1 MYWKAIIAIVTPL
14 YSLIT
19 PPVWARL
26 EYGWPCPCGL
36 QGQRVATWPFLPLPP
51 DSQRPPDGHP
61 AAYDSGRCC
70 RTYIVTS
77 LGMATG
83 NQGRECNG
91 VQRAALVRQDGVTVA
106 GRTVVPLLPPSGD
119 KSLRPPFGKRIHTR
133 VPPSRPPPGKLSPIL
148 TWGSLGSELWNSVLA
163 SRLPVLDDLLFAA
176 TGQAVLAVE

>member
-1 MYWKAIIAIVTPL
+1 MGAPRMRMAVF
-14 YSLIT
+14 
-19 PPVWARL
+19 VWATGTACRNL
-26 EYGWPCPCGL
+26 AFSSPS
-36 QGQRVATWPFLPLPP
+36 PP

-61 AAYDSGRCC
+61 TAYDSGRCC

-77 LGMATG
+77 LGMATE

-91 VQRAALVRQDGVTVA
+91 VQRAALVRRDGVPVA

-119 KSLRPPFGKRIHTR
+119 KSFRPPPPPPFGKRIHKK

-176 TGQAVLAVE
+176 TGQAMLAVD